1 MAVKNHNFRFNEEKE
16 AERKAWQILH
26 SEEVKEDFR
35 SQNEFVIAA
44 INDYYARHLALKRD
58 PYLESREKEDA
69 FVKGIVEA
77 VEQKVLDNLPGLA
90 GMYMMQQQSLLS
102 VLGLQGMVPVQQQA
116 PMPQMVAGM
125 QMSGQVS
132 AAVQESKQGQETMVG
147 GDGCEKRDYTE
158 EDPALSRTDGET
170 LICPDCGTR
179 QALESI
185 GVSQEEQEKILETIH
200 RAMA

>member
-69 FVKGIVEA
+69 FVKGIVKA

-90 GMYMMQQQSLLS
+90 GMYMMQAMYLFEGMWLLLYLLKIDFLS
-102 VLGLQGMVPVQQQA
+102 SPRRLRAKYTHRTKLRFVLCVFRDCIEPN
-116 PMPQMVAGM
+116 AGY
-125 QMSGQVS
+125 GNGFVN
-132 AAVQESKQGQETMVG
+132 
-147 GDGCEKRDYTE
+147 GC
-158 EDPALSRTDGET
+158 L
-170 LICPDCGTR
+170 C
-179 QALESI
+179 
-185 GVSQEEQEKILETIH
+185 IH
-200 RAMA
+200 SH

>member
-1 MAVKNHNFRFNEEKE
+1 MAVKNHDFRFNEEQE

-26 SEEVKEDFR
+26 SEDVKEDFR
-35 SQNEFVIAA
+35 SQNECVIVA
-44 INDYYARHLALKRD
+44 INDYYARYLATKQD

-69 FVKGIVEA
+69 YVKDIVEA

-132 AAVQESKQGQETMVG
+132 ASIQESKQGQETMVG

-158 EDPALSRTDGET
+158 EDEKKYQIEPDINEFLDFSFCGE
-170 LICPDCGTR
+170 
-179 QALESI
+179 
-185 GVSQEEQEKILETIH
+185 
-200 RAMA
+200 

>member
-1 MAVKNHNFRFNEEKE
+1 MAVKNHNFRFNMEKDNE
-16 AERKAWQILH
+16 VRAWEILH
-26 SEEVKEDFR
+26 SKEVKEDFR

-44 INDYYARHLALKRD
+44 INDYYDRHLDKKQD
-58 PYLESREKEDA
+58 SYLESREKEEA
-69 FVKGIVEA
+69 FTQNIVNA

-90 GMYMMQQQSLLS
+90 VMYMMQQQSLLS
-102 VLGLQGMVPVQQQA
+102 VLGLQGMVPVQQQV

-158 EDPALSRTDGET
+158 EDEKKYQIEPDINEFLDFSFCGE
-170 LICPDCGTR
+170 
-179 QALESI
+179 
-185 GVSQEEQEKILETIH
+185 
-200 RAMA
+200 

>member
-1 MAVKNHNFRFNEEKE
+1 MSPHNTPHAASDVLQEM
-16 AERKAWQILH
+16 WQILH

-44 INDYYARHLALKRD
+44 INDYYARHLALKED

-69 FVKGIVEA
+69 FVKGIIEA

-102 VLGLQGMVPVQQQA
+102 VLGLQGMVPVQQQVS
-116 PMPQMVAGM
+116 MPQMVAGM
-125 QMSGQVS
+125 QMSEQVS

-147 GDGCEKRDYTE
+147 GDGCGKRDYTE
-158 EDPALSRTDGET
+158 EDEKKYQIEPDINEFLDFSFCGE
-170 LICPDCGTR
+170 
-179 QALESI
+179 
-185 GVSQEEQEKILETIH
+185 
-200 RAMA
+200 

>member
-1 MAVKNHNFRFNEEKE
+1 MAVRNHNFRFNEEKE
-16 AERKAWQILH
+16 EERNAWDILH
-26 SEEVKEDFR
+26 SRDVKEDFR

-69 FVKGIVEA
+69 FVKGIIEA

-102 VLGLQGMVPVQQQA
+102 VLGLQGMVPVQQQVS
-116 PMPQMVAGM
+116 MPQMVAGM
-125 QMSGQVS
+125 QMSEQVS

-147 GDGCEKRDYTE
+147 GDGCGKRDYTE
-158 EDPALSRTDGET
+158 EDEKKYQIEPDINEFLDFSFCGE
-170 LICPDCGTR
+170 
-179 QALESI
+179 
-185 GVSQEEQEKILETIH
+185 
-200 RAMA
+200 

>member
-44 INDYYARHLALKRD
+44 INDYYAKHLALKRD

-90 GMYMMQQQSLLS
+90 GMFMMQQQSLLS
-102 VLGLQGMVPVQQQA
+102 VLGLKGMVPVQQQVQV

-132 AAVQESKQGQETMVG
+132 ASVQESDQRKETMVG
-147 GDGCEKRDYTE
+147 RDGCGKRDYTE
-158 EDPALSRTDGET
+158 EDEKKYQIEPDINELLDFSFCGE
-170 LICPDCGTR
+170 
-179 QALESI
+179 
-185 GVSQEEQEKILETIH
+185 
-200 RAMA
+200 

>member
-16 AERKAWQILH
+16 AERQAWEILH
-26 SEEVKEDFR
+26 SKEVKEDFR

-44 INDYYARHLALKRD
+44 INDYYARHLATKQD

-102 VLGLQGMVPVQQQA
+102 VMSLQGMVPVQQQMQA
-116 PMPQMVAGM
+116 QIPVSQMMGM
-125 QMSGQVS
+125 QQPGQV
-132 AAVQESKQGQETMVG
+132 AATVQVPKQGQKQETVASEVACDNQNYTQEDVKKYETEPELNELLDFSFC
-147 GDGCEKRDYTE
+147 GD
-158 EDPALSRTDGET
+158 
-170 LICPDCGTR
+170 
-179 QALESI
+179 
-185 GVSQEEQEKILETIH
+185 
-200 RAMA
+200 

>member
-1 MAVKNHNFRFNEEKE
+1 MAVRNHNFRFNEKKE

-26 SEEVKEDFR
+26 SEEVKEDFH

-102 VLGLQGMVPVQQQA
+102 VLGLKGMVPVQQQVQV

-132 AAVQESKQGQETMVG
+132 AFVQESDQRQEAMVG
-147 GDGCEKRDYTE
+147 RDGCGKRDYTE
-158 EDPALSRTDGET
+158 EDEKKYQIEPDINEFLDFSFCGE
-170 LICPDCGTR
+170 
-179 QALESI
+179 
-185 GVSQEEQEKILETIH
+185 
-200 RAMA
+200 